1 MKRSNWVGVVA
12 LAIAEL
18 GWGALLALGVAWP
31 VWWAHVAVLA
41 AVAVWQLPMALRSDK
56 RGWVHL
62 STVVAAAGMFT
73 WGFGGLALLG
83 SRPVLAVVGLLTW
96 VFVAGGLVLFVAA
109 AYRSRSVSL
118 PETCDATVV
127 LGAGLFRDRPSPLLA
142 LRCDQAV
149 RLCPPGVP
157 LIVSGGQGPDEPCT
171 EADAMRRYLSGSGH
185 TVLCEEAATN
195 TRENILYS
203 LDLLGLHKPHIGI
216 VTSDFHVLRTRGLAR
231 ELQQE
236 RPFSFTVAGS
246 ATPAS
251 ARPAAFLREFV
262 AYVLWLL

>member
-1 MKRSNWVGVVA
+1 MKRSNWVGLVA
-12 LAIAEL
+12 LVIAEL
-18 GWGALLALGVAWP
+18 GWGVLLTLGTPWL
-31 VWWAHVAVLA
+31 VWWTHVAVLVV
-41 AVAVWQLPMALRSDK
+41 VALWQLPMALRADK

-62 STVVAAAGMFT
+62 STVVGAAGMFT
-73 WGFGGLALLG
+73 WAFGGVALLG
-83 SRPVLAVVGLLTW
+83 THPILAVTGLLAW
-96 VFVAGGLVLFVAA
+96 GVVAGGLVLFVVAA
-109 AYRSRSVSL
+109 HRSRLVTL
-118 PETCDATVV
+118 PEACDATVV
-127 LGAGLFRDRPSPLLA
+127 LGAGLAHDRPSPLLA

-203 LDLLGLHKPHIGI
+203 LDLLGLHNPHIGI